1 MAEIICNIGRVNK
14 DEYWVEDGLMD
25 VQVGW
30 INRSDEN
37 GKWYIFDG
45 SYNRKTGP
53 FDNFESAKSEIEEG
67 LKDEFGTRSIAN

>member
-1 MAEIICNIGRVNK
+1 MAEIICNIGRLNK

-30 INRSDEN
+30 INKSDED

-45 SYNRKTGP
+45 SYQ
-53 FDNFESAKSEIEEG
+53 
-67 LKDEFGTRSIAN
+67 